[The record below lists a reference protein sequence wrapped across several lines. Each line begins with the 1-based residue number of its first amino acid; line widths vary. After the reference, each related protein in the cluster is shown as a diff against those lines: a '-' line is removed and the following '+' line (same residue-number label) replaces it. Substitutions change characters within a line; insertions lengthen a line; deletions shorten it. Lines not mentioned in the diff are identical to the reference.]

1 MAAAGSSVSDLQ
13 ELIKQDIQESQQL
26 QQRIEQLRKDI
37 HEGATF
43 IKDNVLGDI
52 ESQGK
57 RMSKDLA
64 RRIDDIEVKD
74 NLDTTDREYLRH
86 LNSRQ
91 VVWDRQVMQMAE
103 LRDLM
108 FEARKTMTKDGSK
121 PSVPRTALS
130 PDPVAAISMS
140 MMSMQITA
148 TASTDD
154 DSQRQDSHDGEAGEY
169 EDLEPEP
176 DKSGWPLC
184 YQILDIDPI
193 TQPRDFD
200 AALKRA
206 YKKLERLHAPKYHP
220 NDPKAPDRWSAVCRA
235 HVVLEDA
242 ERKEF
247 YDRHGRT
254 PIDLVDFDMA
264 QLKIADSAAAAAQ
277 RRADCRE
284 GPYQKP

>member
-26 QQRIEQLRKDI
+26 QQLIEQLRKDI
-37 HEGATF
+37 LEGATF

-64 RRIDDIEVKD
+64 RRIDDIEAKE
-74 NLDTTDREYLRH
+74 NLNITDREYLRH
-86 LNSRQ
+86 LNARQ

-108 FEARKTMTKDGSK
+108 FEARKTMTKTGSK
-121 PSVPRTALS
+121 STIPGTVLS
-130 PDPVAAISMS
+130 PGPVAALSVS
-140 MMSMQITA
+140 MMSLQLTA
-148 TASTDD
+148 TSSTEEN
-154 DSQRQDSHDGEAGEY
+154 SQRQDSHEGEAGEDD
-169 EDLEPEP
+169 DLEPEP
-176 DKSGWPLC
+176 DTSGWPLC
-184 YQILDIDPI
+184 YQILNIDPN
-193 TQPRDFD
+193 TGSRDFE
-200 AALKRA
+200 AALKKA

-247 YDRHGRT
+247 YDRHGRI
-254 PIDLVDFDMA
+254 PVELVGFDIA
-264 QLKIADSAAAAAQ
+264 QLKTGDTAAAAAQ

>member
-1 MAAAGSSVSDLQ
+1 MAAVGSSVSDLQ

-37 HEGATF
+37 LEGATF

-64 RRIDDIEVKD
+64 RRIDDIEAKD
-74 NLDTTDREYLRH
+74 NLHTTDREYLRH

-108 FEARKTMTKDGSK
+108 FEARKTMTKTGSK
-121 PSVPRTALS
+121 STNPRTVLS
-130 PDPVAAISMS
+130 PEPVAALSVS
-140 MMSMQITA
+140 LMSMQITA
-148 TASTDD
+148 TASTDAD
-154 DSQRQDSHDGEAGEY
+154 TQRQDTREGEAEEY

-176 DKSGWPLC
+176 IKSSWPLC
-184 YQILDIDPI
+184 YRILDIDPI

-220 NDPKAPDRWSAVCRA
+220 NDPKAPGRWNAVCRA
-235 HVVLEDA
+235 YVVLEDA

-254 PIDLVDFDMA
+254 PIELVGFDTA

>member
-37 HEGATF
+37 LEGATF

-64 RRIDDIEVKD
+64 RRIDDIEAKD

-108 FEARKTMTKDGSK
+108 FEARKTMTKTGSK
-121 PSVPRTALS
+121 ATIPGKVPSS
-130 PDPVAAISMS
+130 NPVAALSVS
-140 MMSMQITA
+140 MMSMNIAATA
-148 TASTDD
+148 TGDEEVEHPGT
-154 DSQRQDSHDGEAGEY
+154 HEGEVVKD
-169 EDLEPEP
+169 EDLELEP
-176 DKSGWPLC
+176 DTSGWPLC
-184 YQILDIDPI
+184 YQILNIEP
-193 TQPRDFD
+193 TTAPRDFE
-200 AALKRA
+200 AALKKA
-206 YKKLERLHAPKYHP
+206 YKKLERLHGPKYHP
-220 NDPKAPDRWSAVCRA
+220 NDREAPGRWVAITRA
-235 HVVLEDA
+235 YLVLQDP
-242 ERKEF
+242 ERKDF

-254 PIDLVDFDMA
+254 PVELMGFDMA
-264 QLKIADSAAAAAQ
+264 QLKIGDTAA
-277 RRADCRE
+277 
-284 GPYQKP
+284 

>member
-13 ELIKQDIQESQQL
+13 KLIKQDIQESQQL

-37 HEGATF
+37 LEGATF

-64 RRIDDIEVKD
+64 RRIDDFEAKE
-74 NLDTTDREYLRH
+74 NLNITDREYLRH
-86 LNSRQ
+86 LNARQ

-108 FEARKTMTKDGSK
+108 FEARKTMTKTGSK
-121 PSVPRTALS
+121 SSVLRTTSS
-130 PDPVAAISMS
+130 PEPVAVLSVSMTR
-140 MMSMQITA
+140 MQITA

-154 DSQRQDSHDGEAGEY
+154 DSQRQDNREGETGEY

-176 DKSGWPLC
+176 DKSTWPLC

-220 NDPKAPDRWSAVCRA
+220 NDRKAPDRWSAVCRA

-247 YDRHGRT
+247 YDRHGRI
-254 PIDLVDFDMA
+254 PVELVGFDIA
-264 QLKIADSAAAAAQ
+264 QLKTGDTAAAAAQ